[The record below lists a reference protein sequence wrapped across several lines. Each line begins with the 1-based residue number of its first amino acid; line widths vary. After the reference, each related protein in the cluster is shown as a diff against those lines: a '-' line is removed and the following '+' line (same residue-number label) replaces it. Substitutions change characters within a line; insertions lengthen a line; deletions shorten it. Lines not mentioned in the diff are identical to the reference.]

1 MRTIRRSWPLLLA
14 AMLLCSCAL
23 GTQIKK
29 TRINLQH
36 PSGPFFGSYTVDISS
51 KSYTAKLTCSFGP
64 DGQHGQVLDMNAKSP
79 SHPVGVCDTQSMTL
93 DNVGLAE
100 EITLSLSQ
108 AGYPFI
114 DKVSKHPTRFEDLTG
129 AEACLGCKQSVFDFA
144 YAGLPR

>member
-1 MRTIRRSWPLLLA
+1 MRTIRRLWPLLFA
-14 AMLLCSCAL
+14 VMLLCSCAL

-36 PSGPFFGSYTVDISS
+36 PSGPFFGPYTVEISS
-51 KSYTAKLTCSFGP
+51 KSYTGKLTCSFGP
-64 DGQHGQVLDMNAKSP
+64 DGKHGQVLDANAKSP
-79 SHPVGVCDTQSMTL
+79 SQPVGVCDTQSMTL

-100 EITLSLSQ
+100 AITLSLTQ
-108 AGYPFI
+108 GGYAFI

-129 AEACLGCKQSVFDFA
+129 AEACLGCKQSVFDFS